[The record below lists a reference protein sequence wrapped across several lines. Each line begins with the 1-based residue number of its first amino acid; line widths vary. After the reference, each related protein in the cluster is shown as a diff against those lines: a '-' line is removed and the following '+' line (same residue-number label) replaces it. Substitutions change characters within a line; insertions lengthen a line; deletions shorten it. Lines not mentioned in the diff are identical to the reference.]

1 MRWLGWGTLVA
12 LIAALTWAPHAEA
25 FPSSTPDA
33 ALAPNGPVTAI
44 ARAADG
50 RVYLGGDF
58 TRMAPHTGS
67 LGLVSTTTSERDAQ
81 FPRIEGVVNTIVSD
95 GASGWFVG
103 GRFTQVGGIAV
114 ANAAHIKAD
123 KTVDTAWK
131 PDPSGGATTNNPTE
145 VFAIAVAGSTVY
157 IGGNFATVGGAIRTD
172 AAAVDKTSGAV
183 QSWAPEP
190 PPNGAQGSVRALL
203 ASGSKVYM
211 GGRFSGVKAPG
222 GGPPVTRTNAAAV
235 DATTGEAGAWIPE
248 PAGAQNRV
256 NTIVADGSTIYLAGR
271 SSR

>member
-1 MRWLGWGTLVA
+1 MGAARRGVSEFDPGRRAGAQRPGDRDRARGRRAPRVPRWRL
-12 LIAALTWAPHAEA
+12 H
-25 FPSSTPDA
+25 
-33 ALAPNGPVTAI
+33 
-44 ARAADG
+44 ADG
-50 RVYLGGDF
+50 AAHR
-58 TRMAPHTGS
+58 
-67 LGLVSTTTSERDAQ
+67 RDAQ

-157 IGGNFATVGGAIRTD
+157 IGGNFATVGGAIGTD

-190 PPNGAQGSVRALL
+190 LPNGAQGSVRALL

-211 GGRFSGVKAPG
+211 SGRFSGVKALN

-248 PAGAQNRV
+248 SAGAQNRV
-256 NTIVADGSTIYLAGR
+256 NTIVADGSRIYLGG
-271 SSR
+271 SFVQVTHPTGTG